1 MTPEDFSY
9 FQQRVTRFISGT
21 SLGNKSRSFGAPNIR
36 RISLIPKRS
45 LPQQLAEKL
54 KVSSSGDDGISTS
67 QRDVS
72 SLGKITLNLE
82 QTKNNLEK
90 ILQVISED
98 YKSSQ
103 DQNRKE
109 TEEYRK
115 RIANRGRIFGKK
127 ELGDRKVDIVGGVKK
142 YVGSFLS
149 GTGGAIR
156 ALASF
161 NLLQAILDKDPGKII
176 KSLLGIGI
184 TYLPAIGAGIAGA
197 VATSFT
203 KKLLGFGGRAAA
215 PAATAA
221 TGAAGASRL
230 GSLARFGGKAALVG
244 SGLALASSMFRGG
257 EEQNVPQ
264 QRLEELTQEQ
274 KASTQP
280 SSLVPLPQNDLK
292 RFEELN
298 KKFEAALDFLLK
310 KQREGSSGSRQSG
323 GGGGGGGGGGTPTG
337 QLISGPAPAEI
348 NALMSAISGGEG
360 GLESVN
366 AIGAMPGLSQMTIDQ
381 AIAKVEALRA
391 QGKTSGAMGNM
402 QQKSEFLRARTIAAG
417 LDPATALFNAEN
429 QYKINRAYL
438 ASLFSGGEQEIV
450 NLIRSGKIS
459 EVVNRLKGVW
469 TSLPGANQQ
478 NVHTS
483 SFYRN
488 FETFLRQAGSSP
500 LPISPTPRA
509 ASPRSIPSPSS
520 QQPSFVLA
528 PMPMGGSSGSP
539 QASATAAVNDT
550 VPEIDTSYS
559 DNFLTMYSKLVYQI
573 V

>member
-9 FQQRVTRFISGT
+9 FRQRVTRFISGT

-36 RISLIPKRS
+36 RISLIPNRS
-45 LPQQLAEKL
+45 LPQQLAERL
-54 KVSSSGDDGISTS
+54 KVSSSGDDGIATS
-67 QRDVS
+67 PRDVS

-82 QTKNNLEK
+82 QTRNNLEK

-98 YKSSQ
+98 YKNTQ
-103 DQNRKE
+103 EQNRKE
-109 TEEYRK
+109 SEEYRK

-127 ELGDRKVDIVGGVKK
+127 ELGDSKVDILGAVKK
-142 YVGSFLS
+142 YTGSFFS
-149 GTGGAIR
+149 GAGGAIR
-156 ALASF
+156 GLAMF
-161 NLLQAILDKDPGKII
+161 NLLQALLSGDPSKII
-176 KSLLGIGI
+176 GPLLGIGA
-184 TYLPAIGAGIAGA
+184 TYIPAIIGGIATTLTSKLVKSLFSRGGGSAASAAGGA
-197 VATSFT
+197 
-203 KKLLGFGGRAAA
+203 
-215 PAATAA
+215 
-221 TGAAGASRL
+221 AAGASRL
-230 GSLARFGGKAALVG
+230 GGLGRFAGKAALVG
-244 SGLALASSMFRGG
+244 GGLALASSLFGKR
-257 EEQNVPQ
+257 EDQNTTQ

-274 KASTQP
+274 KALTQP
-280 SSLVPLPQNDLK
+280 SGLVPLPQNDLK
-292 RFEELN
+292 RFEDLN
-298 KKFEAALDFLLK
+298 KKFEAALDFLIK
-310 KQREGSSGSRQSG
+310 KQGEGTSQSRQSG
-323 GGGGGGGGGGTPTG
+323 GGGGGGGGTPPG
-337 QLISGPAPAEI
+337 QPISGPAPAEI

-366 AIGAMPGLSQMTIDQ
+366 TIGAMPGLSQMTVDQ

-402 QQKSEFLRARTIAAG
+402 QQMSEFLRARTIAAG
-417 LDPATALFNAEN
+417 LDPSTALFNAEN

-459 EVVNRLKGVW
+459 EVVNRLRGVW
-469 TSLPGANQQ
+469 PSLPGGSQQ

-488 FETFLRQAGSSP
+488 FETYLRQAGSSSFP
-500 LPISPTPRA
+500 PSPTPRA
-509 ASPRSIPSPSS
+509 AAPRSIPSPSS
-520 QQPSFVLA
+520 QQPNFVLA
-528 PMPMGGSSGSP
+528 PMPVGGTSGSP